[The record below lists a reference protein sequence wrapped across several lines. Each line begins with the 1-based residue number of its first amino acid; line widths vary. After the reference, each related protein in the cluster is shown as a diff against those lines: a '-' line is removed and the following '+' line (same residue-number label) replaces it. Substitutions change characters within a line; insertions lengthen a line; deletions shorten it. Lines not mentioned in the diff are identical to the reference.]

1 MCRRTTLAWLA
12 GNIASGIAVYGDVRD
27 FVWAL
32 HERNAMNAA
41 FAGVG
46 LVSGGGDVASAAA
59 KLSAA
64 LPLLAPAMKRPARE
78 LLLDALGA
86 EDFIKTFDPALVRVL
101 EDAGG
106 TTSVIAR
113 LLAHNDP
120 DHLRRLINSPL
131 RIDPPDYARFGGP
144 PGFVGSGKAGEDLV
158 RRYYNDGNPN
168 VGPWAYAVE
177 GAVRVPDVTVP
188 GVRTGLPQMHES
200 KVGYVRAIFSQY
212 QIAKDSYM
220 RWGTPQ
226 MAEEITWHFFAS
238 ARTGRIGPS
247 PRVMELLE
255 SNNIPFVLHI
265 PG

>member
-59 KLSAA
+59 KLGAA

-106 TTSVIAR
+106 STSVIAR

-144 PGFVGSGKAGEDLV
+144 PGFLGSGKAGEDLV
-158 RRYYNDGNPN
+158 RRYYNDGMPN
-168 VGPWAYAVE
+168 VGPASYIAD
-177 GAVRVPDVTVP
+177 GSRRFPDIVT
-188 GVRTGLPQMHES
+188 GGDSDLFRMHES
-200 KVGYVRAIFSQY
+200 KVGFVRAIFSQR
-212 QIAKDSYM
+212 QVSKDAAL
-220 RWGTPQ
+220 RWGDPRQ
-226 MAEEITWHFFAS
+226 AESVTWHFFAS
-238 ARTGRIGPS
+238 NWTGRIGPS
-247 PRVMELLE
+247 PRVLELLE
-255 SNNIPFVLHI
+255 SNNIPFILHI
-265 PG
+265 PS